1 MEKSEHS
8 YWCWN
13 YKSGSPFWKESS
25 STLTNSRQRPTVSS
39 NPPFLGKCPREL
51 KTKSTQNL
59 CMEVHSSVFMTV
71 KTWRQPKCSS
81 TDQWINYTYIYVHYN
96 EIFFGSKR
104 NEVSRHTGA
113 WITLGNIMLS
123 QRSQTARATYYR
135 IPSTRNNQDRQIHR
149 GRKHISC
156 YQGLRQGETRE

>member
-25 STLTNSRQRPTVSS
+25 STPTNSRQRPTVSS
-39 NPPFLGKCPREL
+39 NPPFLGKCPGEL

-59 CMEVHSSVFMTV
+59 CMEVHSSVFTTV

-96 EIFFGSKR
+96 EIFFGNKR
-104 NEVSRHTGA
+104 NEALRDTGA

-123 QRSQTARATYYR
+123 QRS
-135 IPSTRNNQDRQIHR
+135 RQ
-149 GRKHISC
+149 
-156 YQGLRQGETRE
+156 QGLHTIGFHLQEITRTDKSTGAENTLVATKG